1 MPLSIVILPLVLPM
15 GWKRIRPRK
24 AIITHI
30 ITWKTSTKARLSIL
44 ILSKT

>member
-1 MPLSIVILPLVLPM
+1 MPLSTVILPLVFLT
-15 GWKRIRPRK
+15 GWERTMPRK

-30 ITWKTSTKARLSIL
+30 ITYKTTTKARLSIL

>member
-1 MPLSIVILPLVLPM
+1 MLLITVILPLVFPT
-15 GWKRIRPRK
+15 GWERTRPQK

-30 ITWKTSTKARLSIL
+30 ITLKASTKARLSIL

>member
-1 MPLSIVILPLVLPM
+1 MPLSTVILPLVLPT
-15 GWKRIRPRK
+15 GWERTRPRK

-30 ITWKTSTKARLSIL
+30 ITRKASTKARLSIL